1 MWSGSD
7 IHRQQRKKGVVVNCL
22 TACISKQVV
31 FREEETGSDLER
43 AMRKKIKWTI
53 SRLWSK
59 IMGNNL
65 LKGEPGLRAQSW
77 RECSNY
83 RIQDILLMITKLKC
97 HSSGGWRSSGNWNK
111 FGALLSHVSYGAIKS
126 YRWVRIPYL
135 SLRVMQKI
143 RMGHNKKP
151 PRQYAKKMKHSN
163 FLYFPSHPYTQHLI
177 DIQLY

>member
-1 MWSGSD
+1 MNYLQALVQDHGKQSP
-7 IHRQQRKKGVVVNCL
+7 QRG
-22 TACISKQVV
+22 ARSQ
-31 FREEETGSDLER
+31 S
-43 AMRKKIKWTI
+43 TI
-53 SRLWSK
+53 
-59 IMGNNL
+59 
-65 LKGEPGLRAQSW
+65 LKRMFKH
-77 RECSNY
+77 

-97 HSSGGWRSSGNWNK
+97 HSSGGWRSSGNRNK
-111 FGALLSHVSYGAIKS
+111 FGALLSHISYGAIKR

-151 PRQYAKKMKHSN
+151 LGQYAKKMKHSN